1 MVAEDEIHRRQGGET
16 SAEALSD
23 QVETVNSMWKA
34 MQAAQDVYKKQA
46 GDRKMLMVAGMV
58 LFIFTALIFLVLST
72 GPGESPADSV
82 SPSRGDSYEIAQMKS
97 ITINPQGKRADWMQ
111 YAHASGQAIT
121 NASESI
127 EILLLGDHFEE
138 WGGTQVGMPCPEAS
152 DCLNTSYMIQQELA
166 PQFPGM
172 YTAGSIAG
180 DTTQNV
186 LWRVTIDKGFDK
198 VNPDV
203 CVLQLGS
210 ADLFSGMRPSHVAAG
225 VREVLKALQRRM
237 MDTQF
242 LLVGVLPRADDVYKA
257 RTKAAQN
264 PGMFSFSKP
273 KAVQGSLPFT
283 SSKFYSA
290 INQVNRWMEAIADEI
305 GSRWLVK
312 RPVYFLDCS
321 HQFLV
326 PHSGTTWHAGQGAAA
341 TEIPLALM
349 PDMVHLST
357 QGHERLATCIRDTV
371 RQLSFI
377 AKAAKADKKARMA
390 KLGK

>member
-1 MVAEDEIHRRQGGET
+1 M
-16 SAEALSD
+16 
-23 QVETVNSMWKA
+23 TVPPEHWTA
-34 MQAAQDVYKKQA
+34 
-46 GDRKMLMVAGMV
+46 
-58 LFIFTALIFLVLST
+58 ALITAEHWGTTSVLSL
-72 GPGESPADSV
+72 GV
-82 SPSRGDSYEIAQMKS
+82 LV
-97 ITINPQGKRADWMQ
+97 TISMLAKDCVGCYCGLR
-111 YAHASGQAIT
+111 
-121 NASESI
+121 
-127 EILLLGDHFEE
+127 
-138 WGGTQVGMPCPEAS
+138 GGTQVGVPCPETS
-152 DCLNTSYMIQQELA
+152 DCLNTSYMIQQELT
-166 PQFPGM
+166 PQLPGM

-210 ADLFSGMRPSHVAAG
+210 ADLFAGMRPNQVAAG
-225 VREVLKALQRRM
+225 VREVLKALQKRM

-242 LLVGVLPRADDVYKA
+242 LLVGVLPRADDVYKEK
-257 RTKAAQN
+257 TKAAQN

-273 KAVQGSLPFT
+273 KAVQGSLSFT
-283 SSKFYSA
+283 SSKFYNA
-290 INQVNRWMEAIADEI
+290 ITKTNQWMKAVADEI
-305 GSRWLVK
+305 GSHWLVK

-326 PHSGTTWHAGQGAAA
+326 PHSGTTWHAEQGAAA

-357 QGHERLATCIRDTV
+357 QGHERLATCLRDTV

-377 AKAAKADKKARMA
+377 AKTAKADKQVRMA
-390 KLGK
+390 KLGKR